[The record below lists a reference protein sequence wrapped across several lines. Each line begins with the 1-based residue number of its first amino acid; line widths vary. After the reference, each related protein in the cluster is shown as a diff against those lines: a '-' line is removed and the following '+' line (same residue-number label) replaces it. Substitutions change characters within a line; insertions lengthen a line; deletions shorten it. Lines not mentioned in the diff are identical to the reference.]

1 MTTENRAESKNY
13 KWVMLALLAVT
24 YFLMHASRQ
33 IFNASLPDIKASLP
47 GTSDA
52 QWGFT
57 RTAFLFSY
65 GLIVPFAG
73 IAADMLKRKWVV
85 VIGALLFSVSV
96 LGTGFVDGFVGMLV
110 MYGLMN
116 GIGQCMI
123 PASSSSLIA
132 QHHVESR
139 STALSIYQTGLYFG
153 IIASSGLAGW
163 LGGISK
169 DGWRYAFWGCGA
181 IGVVWAIVTAF
192 VMKDTPPLV
201 QHKTAPLRGQ
211 DASSCRSTAS
221 GAPLRGQDASSCR
234 PTDSDKASFR
244 EAALAMVSKPSALLL
259 TFAFGMLV
267 FGSNC
272 FRTFMPLF
280 LREPLASGG
289 FAMTPGSAAFHAVFW
304 FYLGSFIG
312 IGSGARLSDKL
323 AHRFPAIRINM
334 LILGLALSAP
344 AMAAMVYMPS
354 FTLCCVMM
362 FVFGLGGGFFDCSL
376 YSGLFEVVAPRYRAA
391 AMGVYLCG
399 AFLIGCPATAVL
411 GYVGQHFSYQHGIAI
426 FGSTY
431 AIGAVAVL
439 IARLCFFKRDKVS

>member
-1 MTTENRAESKNY
+1 MKEENKSY
-13 KWVMLALLAVT
+13 KWVLLALLAVT

-52 QWGFT
+52 EWGFT

-65 GLIVPFAG
+65 GLVVPLAG

-85 VIGALLFSVSV
+85 VAGALLFSVSV

-153 IIASSGLAGW
+153 VIVASGLAGW
-163 LGGISK
+163 IGGISRE
-169 DGWRYAFWGCGA
+169 GWRYAFWGFGA
-181 IGVVWAIVTAF
+181 LGVVWALIIAF
-192 VMKDTPPLV
+192 VMRDTPPLKA
-201 QHKTAPLRGQ
+201 HAE
-211 DASSCRSTAS
+211 
-221 GAPLRGQDASSCR
+221 
-234 PTDSDKASFR
+234 DSDKASFR
-244 EAALAMVSKPSALLL
+244 EAALAMVSKPSAVLL

-280 LREPLASGG
+280 LRTPVSEGG
-289 FAMTPGSAAFHAVFW
+289 FALSASSAALHAVIW
-304 FYLGSFIG
+304 FYIGSFIG
-312 IGSGARLSDKL
+312 IGSGARISDKL

-344 AMAAMVYMPS
+344 AMAAMVYMPN
-354 FTLCCVMM
+354 FPLCCLMM
-362 FVFGLGGGFFDCSL
+362 FIFGLGGGFFDCSL

-426 FGSTY
+426 FGGTY
-431 AIGAVAVL
+431 AIGAIAVL
-439 IARLCFFKRDKVS
+439 VARLVFYHRDAVKS

>member
-1 MTTENRAESKNY
+1 MSESAKESKNY
-13 KWVMLALLAVT
+13 KWVVLVLLAVT

-52 QWGFT
+52 QWGLT
-57 RTAFLFSY
+57 RSVFLFAY
-65 GLIVPFAG
+65 ALFVPLAG

-85 VIGALLFSVSV
+85 VVGAFLFSASV
-96 LGTGFVDGFVGMLV
+96 LATGFVDGFVGMLV
-110 MYGLMN
+110 MYGVLN

-123 PASSSSLIA
+123 PSSSSSLIA
-132 QHHVESR
+132 QHHVDSR

-153 IIASSGLAGW
+153 IIISSVLAGW
-163 LGGISK
+163 LGGISQE
-169 DGWRYAFWGCGA
+169 GWRYAFWGFGA
-181 IGVVWAIVTAF
+181 IGVVWAIVTA
-192 VMKDTPPLV
+192 VIMKDTPPLV
-201 QHKTAPLRGQ
+201 TG
-211 DASSCRSTAS
+211 AS
-221 GAPLRGQDASSCR
+221 R
-234 PTDSDKASFR
+234 PGSDKASFR
-244 EAALAMVSKPSALLL
+244 DAALAMVSRPTALLL

-280 LREPLASGG
+280 LREPVSSGG
-289 FAMTPGSAAFHAVFW
+289 FALAAGSAAFHGVFW
-304 FYLGSFIG
+304 FYVGSFIG

-344 AMAAMVYMPS
+344 AMAAMVYMPNMP
-354 FTLCCVMM
+354 LCCLMM
-362 FVFGLGGGFFDCSL
+362 FIFGLGGGFFDCSL

-391 AMGVYLCG
+391 AMGVYLFG

>member
-1 MTTENRAESKNY
+1 MEEKSDRNY
-13 KWVMLALLAVT
+13 KWLLLGLLAFT
-24 YFLMHASRQ
+24 YFLMHATRQ

-57 RTAFLFSY
+57 RTAFLFAY
-65 GLIVPFAG
+65 GLAVPLAG
-73 IAADMLKRKWVV
+73 IAADMLRRKWVV
-85 VIGALLFSVSV
+85 VVGAFMFSASV

-132 QHHVESR
+132 QYHHETR

-153 IIASSGLAGW
+153 IIVSSVLAGF
-163 LGGISK
+163 LGGHSQE
-169 DGWRYAFWGCGA
+169 GWRWAFWGFGA
-181 IGVVWAIVTAF
+181 IGVAWTFILCF
-192 VMKDTPPLV
+192 FMRDTPPLM
-201 QHKTAPLRGQ
+201 QNHRAAEFERANFK
-211 DASSCRSTAS
+211 DAC
-221 GAPLRGQDASSCR
+221 
-234 PTDSDKASFR
+234 
-244 EAALAMVSKPSALLL
+244 LAMVSKPTALLL

-280 LREPLASGG
+280 LRIPATEGG
-289 FAMTPGSAAFHAVFW
+289 FGLEGGSAAFHAVFW
-304 FYLGSFIG
+304 FYVGSFIG
-312 IGSGARLSDKL
+312 IGSGARLSDRL

-334 LILGLALSAP
+334 LILGLAISAP
-344 AMAAMVYMPS
+344 TMAAMVYMPN
-354 FTLCCVMM
+354 FPLCCFMM
-362 FVFGLGGGFFDCSL
+362 FLFGIGGGFFDCSL

-426 FGSTY
+426 FAGTY
-431 AIGAVAVL
+431 ALGAVAVL
-439 IARLCFFKRDKVS
+439 LARFIFFRRDRVVG

>member
-192 VMKDTPPLV
+192 VMKDTPPLKS
-201 QHKTAPLRGQ
+201 QTTG
-211 DASSCRSTAS
+211 
-221 GAPLRGQDASSCR
+221 
-234 PTDSDKASFR
+234 SDKASFR

-426 FGSTY
+426 FGGTY